1 MVYITDPLF
10 VGLILIVL
18 TIILLV
24 KLFIKTRPIN
34 QKFACIVV
42 LGDLGNLLQILNE
55 MNIKLNINI

>member
-24 KLFIKTRPIN
+24 KIFIKTGPIN

-55 MNIKLNINI
+55 KNIKLNIKF